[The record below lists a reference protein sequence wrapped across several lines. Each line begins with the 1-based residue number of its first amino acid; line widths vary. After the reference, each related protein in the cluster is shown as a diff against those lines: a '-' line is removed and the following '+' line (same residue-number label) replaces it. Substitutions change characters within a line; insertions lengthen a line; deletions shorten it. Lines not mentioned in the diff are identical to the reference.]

1 MRSRQIS
8 ANDRH
13 YLLVTRP
20 ELPWL
25 QSGSGLVTKQKAFP
39 VTRSNFAARRGGV
52 MKPYDRSH
60 WIASRLARRSSGWA
74 LDCDKV
80 EQAAAADRQKP
91 RNLNLNRPT

>member
-1 MRSRQIS
+1 
-8 ANDRH
+8 
-13 YLLVTRP
+13 
-20 ELPWL
+20 
-25 QSGSGLVTKQKAFP
+25 
-39 VTRSNFAARRGGV
+39 